1 MSGVE
6 TVLLIIAAGSVITS
20 LIVVMKK
27 GILKCSCCGMS
38 CVQQINPNDNNADSG
53 RSNEIQEGIL
63 NLLDNFRK
71 NVDQQRRKSLENNN
85 GIPLAVEA
93 SQSVQKTLLA
103 QPSTNNIKRRH
114 SK

>member
-38 CVQQINPNDNNADSG
+38 CVQQINPNDNNVDSG

-63 NLLDNFRK
+63 NMLDNFRK
-71 NVDQQRRKSLENNN
+71 NVDQQRRKSLENNPV
-85 GIPLAVEA
+85 PLAVEL
-93 SQSVQKTLLA
+93 SKDVKILS
-103 QPSTNNIKRRH
+103 QPSTNSIKRRH